1 MFRMERVG
9 RAGAESINAP
19 LSRYHTSTPRQGR
32 APLSLSFYPNK
43 VKSTVT
49 VDAFW
54 PSGETGSP
62 SLATKTALC
71 GHYGITDFA
80 TPNYP

>member
-9 RAGAESINAP
+9 RASAESLIAP

-49 VDAFW
+49 VDAF
-54 PSGETGSP
+54 
-62 SLATKTALC
+62 
-71 GHYGITDFA
+71 
-80 TPNYP
+80 